1 MQLGLTQMEH
11 KNNQNWRNN
20 KMQHNNSTE
29 DNLVLMSTITV
40 EQTPS
45 PIVASII
52 PRFESYTTHTQVS
65 VQKAESEFHQGQ
77 VITAVYFFINK
88 EGQEDAN
95 SLLFSRDK
103 FIWQDVRKILDC
115 LPEYQLF
122 IDKPQKS
129 ATYH

>member
-1 MQLGLTQMEH
+1 
-11 KNNQNWRNN
+11 
-20 KMQHNNSTE
+20 MQHNNSSSTE
-29 DNLVLMSTITV
+29 DNLVSTSIAS
-40 EQTPS
+40 EQTTS
-45 PIVASII
+45 PIVTGLIHQS
-52 PRFESYTTHTQVS
+52 ESYTTHTQIS
-65 VQKAESEFHQGQ
+65 VQQAESEFHQDR
-77 VITAVYFFINK
+77 VITTVYFFIDK
-88 EGQEDAN
+88 EGQEDVS

>member
-1 MQLGLTQMEH
+1 
-11 KNNQNWRNN
+11 
-20 KMQHNNSTE
+20 MQHNNSSSTE
-29 DNLVLMSTITV
+29 DNLVSTSIAS
-40 EQTPS
+40 EQTTS
-45 PIVASII
+45 PIVTGLIHQS
-52 PRFESYTTHTQVS
+52 ESYTTHTQVS
-65 VQKAESEFHQGQ
+65 IQQAESEFHQGQ

-88 EGQEDAN
+88 EGQEDATTV
-95 SLLFSRDK
+95 LFSRDK

>member
-1 MQLGLTQMEH
+1 
-11 KNNQNWRNN
+11 
-20 KMQHNNSTE
+20 MQHNNSSSTE
-29 DNLVLMSTITV
+29 DNLVSTSIAS
-40 EQTPS
+40 EQTTS

>member
-1 MQLGLTQMEH
+1 
-11 KNNQNWRNN
+11 
-20 KMQHNNSTE
+20 MQHNNSTE
-29 DNLVLMSTITV
+29 DNLVLVSTTAV
-40 EQTPS
+40 DQTPL
-45 PIVASII
+45 PIVASLT
-52 PRFESYTTHTQVS
+52 PQFESYTTHTQIS
-65 VQKAESEFHQGQ
+65 VQQAESEFHQWQ

-122 IDKPQKS
+122 TDKPQKS
-129 ATYH
+129 ASYH